1 MNGVIGAISLVNV
14 SSTCVSVAK
23 ADAPSGLDGPSQN
36 LRRDLRTYQF
46 DMSSINEAS
55 RRPAAAES
63 KASIAAVTSRTTKFS
78 SLSSQRSSGARSA
91 GAGAAA
97 CTATSAGTAAPAGT
111 SASAASAALAYK
123 IRNEAVFQ

>member
-14 SSTCVSVAK
+14 SSTCVSEAK
-23 ADAPSGLDGPSQN
+23 AAAPSGVDGPSQN

-46 DMSSINEAS
+46 DTSSINEAS

-78 SLSSQRSSGARSA
+78 SLSSQRSSDVRSV
-91 GAGAAA
+91 GAGASA
-97 CTATSAGTAAPAGT
+97 CTATSADAAASAGTAAPMGT
-111 SASAASAALAYK
+111 AASAALAYK
-123 IRNEAVFQ
+123 